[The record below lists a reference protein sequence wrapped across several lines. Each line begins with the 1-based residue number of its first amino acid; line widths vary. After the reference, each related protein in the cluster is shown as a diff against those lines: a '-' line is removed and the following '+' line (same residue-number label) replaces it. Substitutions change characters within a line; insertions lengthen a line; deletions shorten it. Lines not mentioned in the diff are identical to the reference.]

1 MVSTPWCATTSD
13 YDVDK
18 KWGFCAANINNTDTN
33 NVANAVTKQIKERV
47 DIIAH
52 AGMAPGVNWKTE
64 VNDLDYATRWIMG

>member
-18 KWGFCAANINNTDTN
+18 KWGFCAANINNT

-64 VNDLDYATRWIMG
+64 VNDLDYAKRFMEGRIW